1 MMRWNYSSIQYEVV
15 KHFAPSWDIFL
26 SEDIETFCPLKVLK
40 HFDPKFQK
48 DFGVYPIFALN

>member
-40 HFDPKFQK
+40 HFDPKF
-48 DFGVYPIFALN
+48 